1 MHDSTKNMH
10 AVTLSCEL
18 SAAACLL
25 VVGFAYPSSIGARFL
40 SVQFGLDAVYM
51 ITAGK
56 SMHGVWNL
64 ACQPPCSNFG
74 LSAWIAVF
82 VGLQLILSQVPC

>member
-1 MHDSTKNMH
+1 M
-10 AVTLSCEL
+10 
-18 SAAACLL
+18 
-25 VVGFAYPSSIGARFL
+25 
-40 SVQFGLDAVYM
+40 QFGLDAVYM

-64 ACQPPCSNFG
+64 ACQPPCKTFG

-82 VGLQLILSQVPC
+82 VGLQLILSQVPDKPDAFSNMPDVCLILIVGCLALSGHITTFWA

>member
-1 MHDSTKNMH
+1 M
-10 AVTLSCEL
+10 
-18 SAAACLL
+18 
-25 VVGFAYPSSIGARFL
+25 
-40 SVQFGLDAVYM
+40 QFGLDAVYM

-82 VGLQLILSQVPC
+82 VGLQLILSQVSHHADH